1 MSAMPTTDEVT
12 CVTQDV
18 WRAFVGLEVGQLT
31 PHPSAPEAQTTMERA
46 TVDISGAW
54 DGSVSVACT
63 HDLAQVAAAQLFQVE
78 ADGVEQAMVEATLT
92 ELANQ
97 IGGNLKAL
105 LPAPSRLSLPRME
118 PASSQAES
126 LPSGPVGAERH
137 WVFEQCGQ
145 RFDVAVVPRG

>member
-1 MSAMPTTDEVT
+1 MKSLPTSEEVA

-31 PHPSAPEAQTTMERA
+31 PHPSDRAADETMERA

-63 HDLAQVAAAQLFQVE
+63 GALAQVAAAQLFQVE
-78 ADGVEQAMVEATLT
+78 ADGVEHAMVEATLT

-105 LPAPSRLSLPRME
+105 LPAPSTLSLPRME
-118 PASSQAES
+118 PASRPDDFSE
-126 LPSGPVGAERH
+126 LGPVGAERH
-137 WVFEQCGQ
+137 WAFEQCGQ

>member
-1 MSAMPTTDEVT
+1 MNAMPTTDEVT

-31 PHPSAPEAQTTMERA
+31 PHPSALEAHETMKKA

-63 HDLAQVAAAQLFQVE
+63 SELAQCAAAQLFQVE

-105 LPAPSRLSLPRME
+105 LPAPTRLSLPRMAS
-118 PASSQAES
+118 ASSQDNA
-126 LPSGPVGAERH
+126 PHSGPAGAERH

-145 RFDVAVVPRG
+145 RFDVAVAPRG